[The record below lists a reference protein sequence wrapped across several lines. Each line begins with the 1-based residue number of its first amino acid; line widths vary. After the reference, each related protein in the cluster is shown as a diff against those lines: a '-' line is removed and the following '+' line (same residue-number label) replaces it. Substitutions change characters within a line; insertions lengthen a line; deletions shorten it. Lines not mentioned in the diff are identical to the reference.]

1 MPPLGPALARIKRDR
16 IKAVSLE
23 GGGEPSVRPDLLATA
38 AKLRAAG
45 VEHIMLSTNGVALAD
60 MELCREA
67 AAAIDQFTVNFPS
80 HLPEVYAAATRSV
93 KYPQAVRGLR
103 NLLDLGVRERLRVF
117 HIISS
122 FNFRALPGFAAWA
135 AENLRGAGLVNL
147 TFVRNAGRARGE
159 DGIVPSYSEAAPF
172 IKLALA
178 RLKLA
183 GFKAVVQNFP
193 LCMLKGFEGF
203 SFEFQRWSRGDAVF
217 EEGVASAADCAAC
230 AACALAP
237 ACCGA
242 RTDYG
247 EIRGFAELKASRIR
261 PSSIKP
267 ERF

>member
-1 MPPLGPALARIKRDR
+1 MPPLGRALARIKREG

-23 GGGEPSVRPDLLATA
+23 GGGEPAVRPDLLATV

-45 VEHIMLSTNGVALAD
+45 VEHIMLSTNGVALSD
-60 MELCREA
+60 MELCRKA

-93 KYPQAVRGLR
+93 KYPLAVRGLR
-103 NLLDLGVRERLRVF
+103 NLLDCGVRDSLRVF
-117 HIISS
+117 HIISA

-135 AENLRGAGLVNL
+135 AANLRGAGLVNL
-147 TFVRNAGRARGE
+147 TFVRNAGRARGR
-159 DGIVPSYSEAAPF
+159 DGIVPAYTEAAPF
-172 IKLALA
+172 VKLALA
-178 RLKLA
+178 KLKLA

-193 LCMLKGFEGF
+193 LCMLKGFEGY
-203 SFEFQRWSRGDAVF
+203 SFELQRWSRGDEVF
-217 EEGVASAADCAAC
+217 EEGVASAAACAAC

-242 RTDYG
+242 RADYG
-247 EIRGFAELKASRIR
+247 EVHGFAELRASRTK